1 MATKKVTQLATA
13 TSAADLDLVMIVDVA
28 DTAMSPNGTNKQI
41 TKANLLTGVGGGGTS
56 VATGGARVQVNQ
68 SYDNGAFCLGWG
80 GSLGFNYY
88 IWSASIGTNPL
99 PTSGDLGTPGTT
111 QMVSLSL
118 TTVTNCMFIAPSDG
132 IVTTSI
138 IQEFDS
144 NAEVKSQVMRYMVW
158 KADASLV
165 TALEDGTGGSGFTAT
180 LVASAKLTI
189 PASSPVTKPMTV
201 TSTNGV
207 SVSAGDILF
216 GSTVYDGTVT
226 ANRYFAT
233 NISIYTT

>member
-1 MATKKVTQLATA
+1 MATKLTDLTELATTPA
-13 TSAADLDLVMIVDVA
+13 TGDFLHIVDVA
-28 DTAMSPNGTNKQI
+28 DITGGADGTSKKV
-41 TKANLLTGVGGGGTS
+41 TVARLTGNDRTS
-56 VATGGARVQVNQ
+56 VVTGGARVQIGTA
-68 SYDNGAFCLGWG
+68 SDNGADCMGWG

-88 IWSASIGTNPL
+88 IWSADIGTNPL

-111 QMVSLSL
+111 QMVSLTL
-118 TTVTNCMFIAPSDG
+118 VYVTNCMFIAPSDG

-138 IQEFDS
+138 VQEFDGS
-144 NAEVKSQVMRYMVW
+144 SEVSSQVMRYMVW

-180 LVASAKLTI
+180 LVASAKLTV
-189 PASSPVTKPMTV
+189 PSASQIVKPMTI

-216 GSTVYDGTVT
+216 GSTVYDGTLT
-226 ANRYFAT
+226 SNRYFAT

>member
-1 MATKKVTQLATA
+1 MANKKITELTALTTPAATDVLA
-13 TSAADLDLVMIVDVA
+13 IVDVA
-28 DTAMSPNGTNKQI
+28 GAETKKI
-41 TKANLLTGVGGGGTS
+41 TVANLTGNDRTS
-56 VATGGARVQVNQ
+56 VVTGGARVQVNQ
-68 SYDNGAFCLGWG
+68 SYDNGDFCLGWG

-99 PTSGDLGTPGTT
+99 STSGDLGTPGTT

-118 TTVTNCMFIAPSDG
+118 TNVTNCMFIAPSDG

-138 IQEFDS
+138 IQEFDA
-144 NAEVKSQVMRYMVW
+144 NAEVSSQVMRYMIW
-158 KADASLV
+158 KADAALV

-180 LVASAKLTI
+180 LVASTKLTV
-189 PASSPVTKPMTV
+189 PSSSQTTKPMTV

-216 GSTVYDGTVT
+216 GSTVYDGIVT

-233 NISIYTT
+233 NISIYTI

>member
-1 MATKKVTQLATA
+1 MATKLTDLTELATTPA
-13 TSAADLDLVMIVDVA
+13 TGDFLHIVDVA
-28 DTAMSPNGTNKQI
+28 DITGGADGTSKKV
-41 TKANLLTGVGGGGTS
+41 TVARLTGNDRTS
-56 VATGGARVQVNQ
+56 VVTGGARVQVNQ

-216 GSTVYDGTVT
+216 GSTVYDGIVT

-233 NISIYTT
+233 NISIYTI

>member
-1 MATKKVTQLATA
+1 MANKKITELTALTTPASTDVLA
-13 TSAADLDLVMIVDVA
+13 IVDVA
-28 DTAMSPNGTNKQI
+28 GAETKKI
-41 TKANLLTGVGGGGTS
+41 TVANLIGGGGGGAS
-56 VATGGARVQVNQ
+56 VVTGGGRVQVSA

-80 GSLGFNYY
+80 GALGFNYY

-111 QMVSLSL
+111 QMVSLNL

-138 IQEFDS
+138 VQEFDGS
-144 NAEVKSQVMRYMVW
+144 SEVSSQVIRYMIW

-180 LVASAKLTI
+180 LVASAKLTV
-189 PASSPVTKPMTV
+189 PSASQIVKPMTI

-216 GSTVYDGTVT
+216 GSTVYDGTLT
-226 ANRYFAT
+226 SNRYFAT

>member
-1 MATKKVTQLATA
+1 MANKKITELTALTTAAATDVLA
-13 TSAADLDLVMIVDVA
+13 IVDVA
-28 DTAMSPNGTNKQI
+28 GAETKKI
-41 TKANLLTGVGGGGTS
+41 TVANLTGGGGGGAS
-56 VATGGARVQVNQ
+56 VVTGGGRVQVST

-80 GSLGFNYY
+80 GALGFNYY
-88 IWSASIGTNPL
+88 IWSLSIGTNPL

-111 QMVSLSL
+111 QMVSLNL

-132 IVTTSI
+132 IATTSI
-138 IQEFDS
+138 VQEFDGS
-144 NAEVKSQVMRYMVW
+144 SEVSSQVMRYMVW

-180 LVASAKLTI
+180 LVASAKLTV
-189 PASSPVTKPMTV
+189 PSASQIVKPMTI

-216 GSTVYDGTVT
+216 GSTVYDGTLT
-226 ANRYFAT
+226 SNRYFAT

>member
-56 VATGGARVQVNQ
+56 VVTGGARVQIIQ
-68 SYDNGAFCLGWG
+68 AYDNGANCIGWG

-88 IWSASIGTNPL
+88 IWSSNVGTNPL
-99 PTSGDLGTPGTT
+99 PTSGDLGIPGTT
-111 QMVSLSL
+111 RITSVSL
-118 TTVTNCMFIAPSDG
+118 TTATNCMFIAPSDG
-132 IVTTSI
+132 IATTSI

-144 NAEVKSQVMRYMVW
+144 NSEVSSQVIRYMIW
-158 KADASLV
+158 KADANLV
-165 TALEDGTGGSGFTAT
+165 TALENGTGGGGLSAT
-180 LVASAKLTI
+180 LVSSAKLTV
-189 PASSPVTKPMTV
+189 PASSQVTKPMTV

-216 GSTVYDGTVT
+216 GTTVYDGTVT
-226 ANRYFAT
+226 GSRYFVT

>member
-13 TSAADLDLVMIVDVA
+13 TSAADLDLVMIVDVD
-28 DTAMSPNGTNKQI
+28 DTAMSPDGTNKQI

-56 VATGGARVQVNQ
+56 VVNGGARVQI
-68 SYDNGAFCLGWG
+68 STTYDNGASCMMWG
-80 GSLGFNYY
+80 GTLGFNYY
-88 IWSASIGTNPL
+88 IWSSSVGTNPL
-99 PTSGDLGTPGTT
+99 PTSGDLGIPGTT
-111 QMVSLSL
+111 RMTTLSL
-118 TTVTNCMFIAPSDG
+118 TNAANSMFIAPSDG
-132 IVTTSI
+132 TVHTSI
-138 IQEFDS
+138 VQEFDGS
-144 NAEVKSQVMRYMVW
+144 SEVSGQVMRYMIW

-165 TALEDGTGGSGFTAT
+165 TALQNGTGGSGFSAT
-180 LVASAKLTI
+180 LVASAKLTV
-189 PASSPVTKPMTV
+189 PASGQSVKPMTI

-207 SVSAGDILF
+207 AVSAGDILF